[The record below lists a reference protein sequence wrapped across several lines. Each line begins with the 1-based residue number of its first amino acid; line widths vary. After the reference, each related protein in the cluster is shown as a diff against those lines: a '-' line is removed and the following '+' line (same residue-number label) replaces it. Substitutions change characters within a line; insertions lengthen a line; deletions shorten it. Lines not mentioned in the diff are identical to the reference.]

1 MSSLSQITL
10 KEYAYWLAL
19 ARAPQV
25 GPVTF
30 ARLLKEF
37 GSPSSVF
44 AAGRLEWAAL
54 NIKGQLLAYLANP
67 DWHTVENDLRWLEK
81 DNNHLLTLQ
90 DKHYPLALR
99 QIHDPPPILFT
110 HGDYTLLSSAQLAI
124 VGTRNPTSAGR
135 DIAMEFAEY
144 LSSTGLTITSGL
156 ALGIDAASHWGAL
169 AGSGLTVAVTGT
181 GLDRVYPAQNRDLAH
196 KIAETGVLVSELPPG
211 TAAQKMNFP
220 RRNRIISGLS
230 LGVLMV
236 EGALRSGALITAR
249 QAAEQGREVF
259 AIPGSIH
266 NSLTKGCHLLIKEGA
281 KLIEKPSDIVEDLK
295 FNLPLS
301 KRTISSHTTPQ
312 PMHHSSSSNIS
323 DDLDDDYIELLEKM
337 GNQPTSVDVLVDMTK
352 FTAGDISSMLLILEM
367 QGLIESLSGGLY
379 QRMV

>member
-1 MSSLSQITL
+1 MTSSSQITL
-10 KEYAYWLAL
+10 KEHAYWLAL
-19 ARAPQV
+19 ARAPKV

-44 AAGRLEWAAL
+44 AAGRLEWTAL
-54 NIKGQLLAYLANP
+54 NIKGQLLAYLENP
-67 DWHTVENDLRWLEK
+67 DWHTVETDLRWLEK
-81 DNNHLLTLQ
+81 ENNHLLTLH
-90 DKHYPLALR
+90 DKQYPLALR

-110 HGDYTLLSSAQLAI
+110 HGNYSLLASVQLAI
-124 VGTRNPTSAGR
+124 VGTRSPTSAGK
-135 DIAMEFAEY
+135 DTAMEFAEY
-144 LSSTGLTITSGL
+144 LSSAGLTVTSGL

-236 EGALRSGALITAR
+236 EGTLRSGALITAR
-249 QAAEQGREVF
+249 QAAEQGRDVF

-266 NSLTKGCHLLIKEGA
+266 NPLTKGCHLLIKEGA
-281 KLIEKPSDIVEDLK
+281 KLVEKASDIIEELK
-295 FNLPLS
+295 INLPLS
-301 KRTISSHTTPQ
+301 QTTMTQAIVPNN
-312 PMHHSSSSNIS
+312 PEPSNINND
-323 DDLDDDYIELLEKM
+323 DDLDTDYIELLEKM
-337 GNQPTSVDVLVDMTK
+337 GNQPTSVDVLVDLTGL
-352 FTAGDISSMLLILEM
+352 TVGDISSMLLILEM

-379 QRMV
+379 RRMI